1 MENVAEPAKLLELIQ
16 KSKKEAEKYKA
27 ELPQAFS
34 ALVEAITSSIENAK
48 RKDNSDAYRSLTG
61 FLRDAKAEMRECIQ
75 ELTRESMLEII
86 QKLESGQGLGAE
98 DIDLVRLW
106 IVGDADSYLRAENN
120 YKDWIREL
128 DRIEGD
134 ISAVKNQ
141 QIETKNFSRL
151 QALLTDMDRTAQNVF
166 MYLSERERV
175 SRFEQAT
182 KQLDSRAGAV
192 MAELLNKYLEKP
204 ES

>member
-175 SRFEQAT
+175 ARFEQAT

>member
-27 ELPQAFS
+27 QLPQAFS
-34 ALVEAITSSIENAK
+34 AVVEAITSSIENAK

-86 QKLESGQGLGAE
+86 QKLESGQGLGGE

-141 QIETKNFSRL
+141 QIEAKNFSRL

-175 SRFEQAT
+175 ARFEQAT
-182 KQLDSRAGAV
+182 
-192 MAELLNKYLEKP
+192 
-204 ES
+204 